1 MNCKIALP
9 MKLIVIHTLPGT
21 AAPECRSEG
30 EELEL
35 RNAGLYT
42 IIELL
47 FRGHSH
53 PSMFILG
60 GLCFIL
66 IGGINKL
73 FPDMSLLLQ
82 MGISAAII
90 TVLEFICGCI
100 VNLWLLMDV
109 WNYEEQPFNILGQVC
124 LIFTVAWF
132 FLSLV
137 GIVADDFLR
146 WKLFCEEKPKYK
158 II

>member
-9 MKLIVIHTLPGT
+9 MKLFMLFCYG
-21 AAPECRSEG
+21 G
-30 EELEL
+30 
-35 RNAGLYT
+35 GLYT
-42 IIELL
+42 IVELL

-60 GLCFIL
+60 GICFVL
-66 IGGINKL
+66 IGGINKAY
-73 FPDMSLLLQ
+73 PDMSLLLQ
-82 MGISAAII
+82 MGISAIII

-100 VNLWLLMDV
+100 VNLWLMMDV
-109 WNYEEQPFNILGQVC
+109 WNYEEMPFNILGQVC
-124 LIFTVAWF
+124 LIFTIAWF

-146 WKLFCEEKPKYK
+146 WKLFDEEKPRYK

>member
-1 MNCKIALP
+1 
-9 MKLIVIHTLPGT
+9 
-21 AAPECRSEG
+21 
-30 EELEL
+30 
-35 RNAGLYT
+35 
-42 IIELL
+42 
-47 FRGHSH
+47 
-53 PSMFILG
+53 MFILG

-82 MGISAAII
+82 MGISAVII